1 MSVNPIPLHPAY
13 QLEFDAGLIQ
23 RLLQSGPRYTS
34 YPTADRF
41 TEQFS
46 SRDYLHAVNHLYAR
60 GARHLQRARSL
71 YSEPLRYSR
80 TV

>member
-1 MSVNPIPLHPAY
+1 MSVNPIPLHPVQ

-46 SRDYLHAVNHLYAR
+46 CRDYLHAVNHLYAR
-60 GARHLQRARSL
+60 GVRHLQQARSL